1 MFRIVELSSPETRET
16 ALLELSKKRE
26 VVPDLAPMIWHSFG
40 MTSAN
45 RTLKQKY
52 ENYQTVRSWVRILQ
66 KHTNLRKHSKH
77 TYNNIQKHTKHTK
90 TFSYTQSHTRVDCC
104 TQCWFVLKKNIGIQ
118 MEYKYTK
125 IGLDKKMTKQEK
137 KEFRTKRID

>member
-52 ENYQTVRSWVRILQ
+52 ENYQTVRS
-66 KHTNLRKHSKH
+66 
-77 TYNNIQKHTKHTK
+77 
-90 TFSYTQSHTRVDCC
+90 
-104 TQCWFVLKKNIGIQ
+104 
-118 MEYKYTK
+118 
-125 IGLDKKMTKQEK
+125 
-137 KEFRTKRID
+137 